1 MRIKTL
7 EIMNIASIE
16 QAYIDFDAKPLSDT
30 DLFLITGDTGS
41 GKSTILDAICVALY
55 NKSPRLKGD
64 GKKVDVN
71 GIDEMKSGDPRNLM
85 RAGTGESQIILCFD
99 GNDGKE
105 YKATWYVKRGKA
117 KKANQRADNQFW
129 SIKNLTDKEETSADK
144 QPKDKDLSK
153 ESGYSDVLNV
163 IEKAVGLNF
172 DQFCRTTMLPQ
183 GQFAEFLKSTDK
195 SIILEKISGTEIY
208 SKIGKSISSL
218 AKKAKD
224 AYEDEEKDHAKIKVM
239 DPLERQKTEDDLA
252 AKQNQAR
259 KTSDEIND
267 LDIRIKW
274 IEDNIE
280 KANMLS
286 KARAELVKF
295 SSQTNDPAFKA
306 EVCDLDDWTKTIF
319 VRQQIRKRDE
329 GREALNKIQQE
340 LLRHEQEWK
349 LCLNGEAWIIGQT
362 KDLSDKLVRLD
373 NEIEGQKN
381 NKSAFEEAKVIK
393 AKLES
398 LKQLKSK
405 LISLKKSLEQKN
417 DKLKEEKTELDKYEL
432 AHKQAKD
439 ELNRSKDELNLKKA
453 VIDDSNLPVLREQ
466 KEFYL
471 KLHTHKETL
480 TDCLNELN
488 RCKARISELESLTP
502 GLEENKKRQ
511 TLALEELTRR
521 HELQRETV
529 EDTVKAIR
537 AKLSGV
543 LDTED
548 GVCPVCR
555 QRVTKLPADDVIAET
570 YAKFKTEYDAQKE
583 QEKLASDALTRHTAE
598 LEMQEKKHDDQQ
610 MKYLQKSEQMK
621 QDLKKRDDE
630 ESLLNMSI
638 EQVVEKIDSLKEGIT
653 KGEKLEKEHKKIL
666 EEVERKAVI
675 VTDAEKTLT
684 EKNTEIK
691 LLNQSINDT
700 KQQIKTSEETINGL
714 EDEVRRQLEGSSDW
728 ESDWTNAAMIDEFCE
743 ELVRKA
749 DNYASLVRD
758 KGETENLLGQQKEV
772 IKDIS
777 QTKVEITSVMNGWKE
792 DNVCATEERDIRNR
806 WHKLMV
812 EVKTLATQ
820 QKAARTGIDTS
831 DKNIQDFC
839 QENPS
844 LDIVRLV
851 SLDRITDVEY
861 KRRKD
866 IVDEA
871 LKGYN
876 TAKGNVNGCTDAY
889 NQHIAKRPQGN
900 CNPADLQ
907 KLKGDKKQKDNDYT
921 ILNQAIGTLE
931 RIIMSDDENL
941 KKKGNTMLLDQ
952 LRAVKDKWAALSA
965 ELGDSDGEKMR
976 RIAQCFILDS
986 LLKAANEHLK
996 NLAPR
1001 FRLLRAKPKK
1011 SDESGNSHLDL
1022 MLEDAENGYSTRLTN
1037 AISGGESFL
1046 VSLALALALAD
1057 FGQHLGVST
1066 LFIDEGFGTLS
1077 GNPLQSAI
1085 STLKSLHSQSG
1096 KRVGIISH
1104 REEVRSSIPVQIEVK
1119 QSAGTSASKIE
1130 IKCVN

>member
-105 YKATWYVKRGKA
+105 YKATWYVGRGKS
-117 KKANQRADNQFW
+117 KKANQQADNQVW
-129 SIKNLTDKEETSADK
+129 SIKNLTDKEEISADK
-144 QPKDKDLSK
+144 RSPEKDSK
-153 ESGYSDVLNV
+153 KSAGYSDVQNV

-208 SKIGKSISSL
+208 SKIGKSIASL
-218 AKKAKD
+218 AKKAKE
-224 AYEDEEKDHAKIKVM
+224 AYEDEEKNHARIAVM
-239 DPLERQKTEDDLA
+239 DPVERQKTEDDLA
-252 AKQNQAR
+252 AKRNQAR

-274 IEDNIE
+274 IEDYIE
-280 KANMLS
+280 KSNMLS
-286 KARAELVKF
+286 KAQAELLKF
-295 SSQTNDPAFKA
+295 SSQTNDPAFKT

-349 LCLNGEAWIIGQT
+349 LCLNAEAWIVGQV
-362 KDLSDKLVRLD
+362 KLLSDKLVRLD
-373 NEIEGQKN
+373 SAIESQSE
-381 NKSAFEEAKVIK
+381 NKAAYEDAKIIK

-398 LKQLKSK
+398 LKQCNSK
-405 LISLKKSLEQKN
+405 LVILKENL
-417 DKLKEEKTELDKYEL
+417 KLKDIKLEEEKVELEKCVSEQRRADEECERLKNESKNKKAL
-432 AHKQAKD
+432 IEEFNLPHLRDQKD
-439 ELNRSKDELNLKKA
+439 FYFNLKT
-453 VIDDSNLPVLREQ
+453 R
-466 KEFYL
+466 
-471 KLHTHKETL
+471 KETL
-480 TDCLNELN
+480 EDCLNGLN
-488 RCKARISELESLTP
+488 QRNERLNKLESLTHE
-502 GLEENKKRQ
+502 LEEDVKIQ
-511 TLALEELTRR
+511 TRALEELKRKY
-521 HELQRETV
+521 ELQRETV
-529 EDTVKAIR
+529 EDTVKALR
-537 AKLSGV
+537 AKLNSV
-543 LDTED
+543 LGTED
-548 GVCPVCR
+548 GICPVCR
-555 QRVTKLPADDVIAET
+555 QRVTDLPADDVLTEAYE
-570 YAKFKTEYDAQKE
+570 KFNEGYEAQKKL
-583 QEKLASDALTRHTAE
+583 EKKASDALNRHIAE
-598 LEMQEKKHDDQQ
+598 LEMQKKECDELKNTYQR
-610 MKYLQKSEQMK
+610 KSKEII
-621 QDLKKRDDE
+621 DILEGRNDAE
-630 ESLLNMSI
+630 ILLNISVD
-638 EQVVEKIDSLKEGIT
+638 QLLEKIEHLKGKIFQ
-653 KGEKLEKEHKKIL
+653 GEKLEEEYQKSL
-666 EEVERKAVI
+666 NEVEKASNIAAEIAGKLSKKETDIKVSEKDITNTRQLIEEAGRNIDNLEADVRK
-675 VTDAEKTLT
+675 
-684 EKNTEIK
+684 
-691 LLNQSINDT
+691 
-700 KQQIKTSEETINGL
+700 G
-714 EDEVRRQLEGSSDW
+714 LEGSSGW
-728 ESDWTNAAMIDEFCE
+728 ESDWTVDAMIDVFCKE
-743 ELVRKA
+743 IIRKSE
-749 DNYASLVRD
+749 DYASLIKD
-758 KGETENLLGQQKEV
+758 KDTTERELRQQKELLF
-772 IKDIS
+772 DIS
-777 QTKVEITSVMNGWKE
+777 QIKAEIMSMMEGWSE
-792 DNVCATEERDIRNR
+792 DNVNAKEDRDVRSR
-806 WHKLMV
+806 WHALITD
-812 EVKTLATQ
+812 VKMLISRQNDATND
-820 QKAARTGIDTS
+820 IHTS
-831 DKNIQDFC
+831 DCEIRDFC

-851 SLDRITDVEY
+851 SLDRITDAEY

-876 TAKGNVNGCTDAY
+876 TAKGNFDGCTDAY
-889 NQHIAKRPQGN
+889 NQHLAKRPQGN

-907 KLKGDKKQKDNDYT
+907 RMKDDKKQKDNDYT
-921 ILNQAIGTLE
+921 VLNQAIGMLE

-952 LRAVKDKWAALSA
+952 LRSVKDKWVALSA

-1085 STLKSLHSQSG
+1085 STLKNLHSQSG